1 MPSSQSFLLY
11 VLQPTVVDTQQICG
25 KRDKRRKLIRDCQDC
40 IPSWFL
46 LRICCLSTITA
57 KQHFVT
63 DCLKSLNLRW
73 THHLPNCWNA
83 ICVLLHCW
91 VFLFVCLVGFLER
104 EIWKRDIH
112 KSDNPPALPFYH
124 YIWEETSR
132 AKNGVKR
139 GSMAGTSKE
148 LRAVA
153 L

>member
-91 VFLFVCLVGFLER
+91 VFCLFVWLAFWRGKFGKGTYTKVITHPHCLFIITYEKKL
-104 EIWKRDIH
+104 
-112 KSDNPPALPFYH
+112 A
-124 YIWEETSR
+124 
-132 AKNGVKR
+132 
-139 GSMAGTSKE
+139 E
-148 LRAVA
+148 LRME
-153 L
+153 

>member
-1 MPSSQSFLLY
+1 MWE
-11 VLQPTVVDTQQICG
+11 
-25 KRDKRRKLIRDCQDC
+25 KRWEEEANKRLCQDC

-91 VFLFVCLVGFLER
+91 VIFLFVWLAFWRGKFEKGTYTKVITHPHSLLIITYKKKLAELR
-104 EIWKRDIH
+104 
-112 KSDNPPALPFYH
+112 
-124 YIWEETSR
+124 
-132 AKNGVKR
+132 NGVKI

-153 L
+153 LTSYCYFLLLF